1 MKEYKSNEKL
11 KAEFGERYDEYMYAI
26 NLELLARIDKAVEYI
41 KGKEQLDK
49 EVLLGILEGEIHYD
63 RWKAWRRTIKSV

>member
-63 RWKAWRRTIKSV
+63 R